1 MAAWGWAQ
9 VVAVAVGCTGVCMPL
24 AGASPWLDDSH
35 PWREPADRKVDFV
48 HLALTITP
56 DLAKG
61 SVAGTAVYQLRRLHD
76 TPHLLL
82 DAVSLN
88 IDEVAWV
95 QGSKSVPASWRTLDK
110 QLAIDWPTA
119 ASGPLTLRLRW
130 NCVPRMGFYFV
141 RPDADAPSRPVHA
154 WTQGE
159 TEEVRHWL
167 PAPDD
172 PDERLTWQVSI
183 AAADGLVALSN
194 GDPLAAGN
202 VDGKP
207 VARFDSKL
215 PLPLYLLTVA
225 VGPFVAIDHGH
236 KGLPVVTWALP
247 AEVENARRAYA
258 KLPKMVDVLG
268 KRLGVPYPFSRYGQ
282 VVVHEFHWGGMEN
295 ATLTT
300 LTHRAVPDARGEID
314 HPAEGL
320 LAHELGHQWFGDL
333 VTCRS
338 WADIWLNEGW
348 ASYADALWDEAEHG
362 RDRYDEAM
370 AAMRTGYLDEATAY
384 QRPLVSDRMPDPDVL
399 FDRHTYSKGA
409 WIAHMLRRRLGD
421 EVFFAAVKQYLT
433 DHRFASVETDDLRR
447 AMQAVSG
454 QSLRGFFRRWVQQAG
469 HPVVQVELK
478 WEDAARQLRVVL
490 QQTQK
495 VERAQPPFALQ
506 VELAVYAKPG
516 AKPELHTL
524 ALDTARREH
533 TVSVSAKPAWIE
545 VDPQT
550 AILADWKVE
559 APIVDLAATLSHSGQ
574 ADVRLRALV
583 DLGRS
588 LHDLAALQAVQTAA
602 SKDAARHVRAKACEL
617 LGRATRDKALPALLD
632 GLARDKEP
640 MVRRAALRSLGNLVA
655 AAAWD
660 KVVAAAR
667 NDSSDE
673 TRAAALRTLLAI
685 DRDRARD
692 ELLFATSQASYHDV
706 VHGAALQG
714 LARIADPADWLTVA
728 KALLPGRSKHLREA
742 AALAV
747 AEFGIRDKERRDD
760 ARVALEAQLHDGSAR
775 TRRSV
780 ADALGALDHPRSR
793 GALLAAAARE
803 PLDKQREHFRSIA
816 DRLGQQ
822 GPWQERLQRLES
834 ELQQLRRDLERDKK

>member
-1 MAAWGWAQ
+1 
-9 VVAVAVGCTGVCMPL
+9 MPL
-24 AGASPWLDDSH
+24 ATATPWIDDSH

-48 HLALTITP
+48 NLDLAVAP
-56 DLAKG
+56 DLTKG
-61 SVAGTAVYQLRRLHD
+61 TVAGTAVYQLRRLHA

-82 DAVSLN
+82 DAVSIN
-88 IDEVAWV
+88 VEEVAWLE
-95 QGSKSVPASWRTLDK
+95 GAKATPASWRSLGQ

-119 ASGPLTLRLRW
+119 ALGPLTLRLRW
-130 NCVPRMGFYFV
+130 NCAPRMGFYFV
-141 RPDADAPSRPVHA
+141 RPDADAPQRPVHA

-172 PDERLTWQVSI
+172 PDERLSWQVAV
-183 AAADGLVALSN
+183 AAAPGQVALSN
-194 GDPLAAGN
+194 GDPLPNGE
-202 VDGKP
+202 VQGKP
-207 VARFDSKL
+207 AARFASKP

-236 KGLPVVTWALP
+236 KSLPVVTWALP
-247 AEVENARRAYA
+247 AEADNARRAYA

-268 KRLGVPYPFSRYGQ
+268 QRLGVPYPFGRYGQ

-295 ATLTT
+295 ASLTT

-362 RDRYDEAM
+362 RDRYDEAL
-370 AAMRTGYLDEATAY
+370 AGMRAGYLDEAGGY
-384 QRPLVSDRMPDPDVL
+384 QRPLVSDRMPDPDAL
-399 FDRHTYSKGA
+399 FDRHTYNKGA
-409 WIAHMLRRRLGD
+409 WIAHMLRRKLGD
-421 EVFFAAVKQYLT
+421 EVFFAGVKQYLSE
-433 DHRFASVETDDLRR
+433 HRFASVETDDLRR

-454 QSLRGFFRRWVQQAG
+454 HSLRGFFRRWVHQAG
-469 HPVVQVELK
+469 HPVLQVDLK

-495 VERAQPPFALQ
+495 TERALPPFALEL
-506 VELAVYAKPG
+506 ELALYAKPG
-516 AKPELHTL
+516 AKPQLHKL
-524 ALDTARREH
+524 ALDAARREH
-533 TVSVSAKPAWIE
+533 TLAVAERPAWIE
-545 VDPQT
+545 VDPQS
-550 AILADWKVE
+550 AILADCKVE
-559 APIVDLAATLSHSGQ
+559 APVGDLAATVAHSGH

-583 DLGRS
+583 DLGRN
-588 LHDLAALQAVQTAA
+588 LHDPVALQAVQGAA
-602 SKDAARHVRAKACEL
+602 ARDSARHVRAKATEL
-617 LGRATRDKALPALLD
+617 LGRAVRDKVLAPLLD
-632 GLARDKEP
+632 VLGRDKEP

-660 KVVAAAR
+660 KVAATAR
-667 NDSSDE
+667 GDPSDE
-673 TRAAALRTLLAI
+673 TRAAGLRALVAI

-692 ELLFATSQASYHDV
+692 DLLFALAQASYHETV
-706 VHGAALQG
+706 QGAALQG
-714 LARIADPADWLTVA
+714 LARIADGRDWPAVST
-728 KALLPGRSKHLREA
+728 ALLPGRSKHLREA

-747 AEFGIRDKERRDD
+747 AEFGARDKERRED
-760 ARVALEAQLHDGSAR
+760 ARLALEAQLHDSSAR
-775 TRRSV
+775 TRRAV
-780 ADALGALDHPRSR
+780 ADALGVLDQPRSR

-803 PLDKQREHFRSIA
+803 PLDKQRDHFRTTA

-822 GPWQERLQRLES
+822 GPWQERLQRLEA
-834 ELQQLRRDLERDKK
+834 EVQQLRRDLDRDKK